1 MDKLPS
7 GPLEDDDRSAGNRL
21 VEQWKEAAGA
31 EREEIFR
38 QIYLL
43 FYRKVYRFFVRRG
56 FPDDAAKDLTQ
67 DTFLRLH
74 KNLAS
79 FRGDARFET
88 WLYKVAA
95 NIYKNQLRTLSTQ
108 KRDAQ
113 EVAWEDVTEG
123 ELTASPAPGL
133 RARLDGDGP
142 LQQVLTEEMVE
153 HLYAAMK
160 DLPPQMRRCVLLRV
174 TADLKYREIAEVLQ
188 VSVDTVKAH
197 LFQARQQLKGRL
209 GDYFNDLNI

>member
-21 VEQWKEAAGA
+21 VEQWKQAAGA

-56 FPDDAAKDLTQ
+56 FPDDASKDLTQ

-79 FRGDARFET
+79 FRGDSRFET

-108 KRDAQ
+108 KRGAQ

-123 ELTASPAPGL
+123 ELAAAPAEVL
-133 RARLDGDGP
+133 RVRSGGDGP

-153 HLYAAMK
+153 RLYAAMA
-160 DLPPQMRRCVLLRV
+160 DLPPQMRRCVMLRV
-174 TADLKYREIAEVLQ
+174 TGDLKYREIAEVLQ

-197 LFQARQQLKGRL
+197 LFQARQQLRGRL
-209 GDYFNDLNI
+209 GDYFTDLSV